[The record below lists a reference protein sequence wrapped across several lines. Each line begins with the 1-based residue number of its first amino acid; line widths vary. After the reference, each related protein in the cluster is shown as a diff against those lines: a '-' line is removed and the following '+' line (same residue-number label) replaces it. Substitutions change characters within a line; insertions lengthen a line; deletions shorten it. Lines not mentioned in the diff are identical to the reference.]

1 MGLKQ
6 HGNRTIG
13 KKEFKISRII
23 VVLAVILIPTIFFL
37 LYFAYRDVFDFS
49 FVPAWSGSN
58 FLRWA
63 TPISFIIGWLVMILM
78 FSNRLSNTIDKVD
91 LSFRVIPS
99 RYKIFYGITAV
110 IVFLG
115 IVLPFITP
123 LVCILMFAS
132 FGFQISTMRKDWD
145 ESDKTPKIAY
155 IVMALFAVFP
165 LLLAIAA
172 YEDIYQLSEQIWI
185 FYSSPA
191 HSLIGAEGTLLE
203 ILYRISMSL
212 ATSIAIGSLI
222 TLIKLG
228 ASEYEQAEIKAER
241 EDLRIGWVRVVEFFL
256 FALFITIEMLRLAN
270 NEINSLKIL
279 MQIIYWIGL
288 GIVLFITFVNLIR
301 GRSQPDFRKNL
312 IGYLLTAVLMG
323 LNLLIFTFSSLDPNV
338 ALQIKNWSI
347 IISASVYII
356 VFFIM
361 FFFGASDDD

>member
-13 KKEFKISRII
+13 KKEFKVSRII
-23 VVLAVILIPTIFFL
+23 VVLAVVLIPTIFFL

-49 FVPAWSGSN
+49 FVPAWSGSV

-63 TPISFIIGWLVMILM
+63 APISFIIGWLVMILM
-78 FSNRLSNTIDKVD
+78 FANRLSNTIDKVD
-91 LSFRVIPS
+91 VSFRVIPS

-123 LVCILMFAS
+123 VICILMFAS
-132 FGFQISTMRKDWD
+132 FGFQISTLRKDWD
-145 ESDKTPKIAY
+145 ESDRTPKIAW

-185 FYSSPA
+185 FYSSVP
-191 HSLIGAEGTLLE
+191 LVGTEGTLLE
-203 ILYRISMSL
+203 ILYRISMSM
-212 ATSIAIGSLI
+212 ATAITIGSLI

-228 ASEYEQAEIKAER
+228 ASDYEQAEIKAER

-256 FALFITIEMLRLAN
+256 FALFIMIEFIRMAE
-270 NEINSLKIL
+270 EIPSLGVL
-279 MQIIYWIGL
+279 MQVIYWIGL
-288 GIVLFITFVNLIR
+288 GIVLFITVVNLIR
-301 GRSQPDFRKNL
+301 GRSQPDFRRHL
-312 IGYLLTAVLMG
+312 IGYILTAILMG
-323 LNLLIFTFSSLDPNV
+323 LNLLIFSFSTLDPNV
-338 ALQIKNWSI
+338 AFQIKNWSI
-347 IISASVYII
+347 IISASVYIL
-356 VFFIM
+356 VFFFM
-361 FFFGASDDD
+361 FFFGATDDD

>member
-13 KKEFKISRII
+13 KKEFKVSRII

-37 LYFAYRDVFDFS
+37 LYFAFRDVFDFS
-49 FVPAWSGSN
+49 FVPAWSGSG

-63 TPISFIIGWLVMILM
+63 APICFIIGWLVMILM
-78 FSNRLSNTIDKVD
+78 FANRLSNTIDKVD
-91 LSFRVIPS
+91 MSFRVIPS

-123 LVCILMFAS
+123 VVCILMFAS
-132 FGFQISTMRKDWD
+132 FGFQISTLRKDWD
-145 ESDKTPKIAY
+145 ESDRTPKIAW

-185 FYSSPA
+185 FYSSQP
-191 HSLIGAEGTLLE
+191 LVGTEGTLLE
-203 ILYRISMSL
+203 ILYRISMSM
-212 ATSIAIGSLI
+212 ATAITIGSLI

-228 ASEYEQAEIKAER
+228 ASDYELAEIKAER

-256 FALFITIEMLRLAN
+256 FALFITIEFIRMAE
-270 NEINSLKIL
+270 EIPSLGVL
-279 MQIIYWIGL
+279 MQVIYWIGL
-288 GIVLFITFVNLIR
+288 GIVLFITVVNLIR
-301 GRSQPDFRKNL
+301 GRSQPDFRRHL
-312 IGYLLTAVLMG
+312 IGYLLTVILMG
-323 LNLLIFTFSSLDPNV
+323 LNLLIFSFSSLDPNV
-338 ALQIKNWSI
+338 AFQIKNWSI
-347 IISASVYII
+347 IISASVYILM
-356 VFFIM
+356 FFFM
-361 FFFGASDDD
+361 FFFGATDDD